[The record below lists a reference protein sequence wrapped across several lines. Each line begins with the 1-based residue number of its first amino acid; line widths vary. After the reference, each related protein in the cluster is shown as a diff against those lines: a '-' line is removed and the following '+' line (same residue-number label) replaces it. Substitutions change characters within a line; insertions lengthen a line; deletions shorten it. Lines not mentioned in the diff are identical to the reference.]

1 MLPKRLRISKSA
13 TDTLKLLKARTGLT
27 PNIVCRMALMLSLEH
42 GKRGGESHPEQI
54 GSEFNAPTFFGEFA
68 LAFEALLTQVHGKL
82 DPKACA
88 TVIASHVDSGLE
100 ILRKSRT
107 LLELVEHSLPK
118 PSSSGGVVA

>member
-13 TDTLKLLKARTGLT
+13 TDTLKLLKSRTGLT
-27 PNIVCRMALMLSLEH
+27 PNIVCRMALIISLEQ

-54 GSEFNAPTFFGEFA
+54 GSEFNATTFFGEFA

-82 DPKACA
+82 DAKVCA
-88 TVIASHVDSGLE
+88 MVIASHVDNGLG

-107 LLELVEHSLPK
+107 LLELIEHSAPK
-118 PSSSGGVVA
+118 SSQGQAVCA